1 MDKLYEEMA
10 QVLIT
15 GDLDGVV
22 KMTQEALDKGAVA
35 RDVMD
40 KGLLAGMDVVGQRFK
55 AGDMFIPEVLRCAKC
70 MHGAMDIIK
79 PLLAEG
85 EAVGAGTYVIGT
97 VEGDLHDIGKN
108 LVSMLLQGAG
118 FDVVDV
124 GTNITPQQFVDA
136 VKEHNPKIIGLSAL
150 LTTTMPKME
159 ETVKALDEAGIR
171 DQVKVMCGGAPVTQN
186 FVEKIGADAYGAN
199 AATATELAKELAS

>member
-1 MDKLYEEMA
+1 M
-10 QVLIT
+10 
-15 GDLDGVV
+15 
-22 KMTQEALDKGAVA
+22 
-35 RDVMD
+35 
-40 KGLLAGMDVVGQRFK
+40 
-55 AGDMFIPEVLRCAKC
+55 
-70 MHGAMDIIK
+70 
-79 PLLAEG
+79 
-85 EAVGAGTYVIGT
+85 
-97 VEGDLHDIGKN
+97 
-108 LVSMLLQGAG
+108 
-118 FDVVDV
+118 
-124 GTNITPQQFVDA
+124 DA